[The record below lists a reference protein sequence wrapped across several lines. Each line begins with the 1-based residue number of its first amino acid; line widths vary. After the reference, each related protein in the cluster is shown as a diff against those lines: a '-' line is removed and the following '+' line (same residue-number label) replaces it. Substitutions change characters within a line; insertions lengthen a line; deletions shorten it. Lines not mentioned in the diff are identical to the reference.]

1 MSLSKSITINTLSQV
16 LGKISVVIFG
26 ILGTIVLRR
35 YLGRSFYGD
44 YIYVISL
51 ATMFATLA
59 DFGSHLIT
67 VREASQKEKKQGQI
81 IANVFILRLI
91 LVSLA
96 AIILIGLAFI
106 PSFSGSANKNSNLTL
121 PIIFSV
127 LIIFS
132 LSFKNSLTIIFHTK
146 LKLFYFSLMNF
157 LTGFLALL
165 GAVFLVAINAGK
177 KPSFFVLNLGLANF
191 LAFIF
196 FLPLALRLIN
206 LRFKLSKK
214 IIKRIIL
221 QTAPMGG
228 ILLLFT
234 LYSKIDTVILKLY
247 QNSEAVGIYGLTY
260 KIHEN
265 LNVMAAYLM
274 NSLLP
279 IFSKLAVNKSKQKSF
294 KKLFQTSFDV
304 LLVSGALL
312 AGITFLISPLIIRIL
327 TGGFFKKEIFCLRI
341 LVLATFFSFLNHLMG
356 YSIVAL
362 KKQAKS
368 FYIAGLALGFNLTV
382 NLIFIPLFSFKA
394 AAINTVLT
402 EGLVLILSSLVVYKK
417 LAWFPKLTSFP
428 KTITDIIKKKG
439 RVFDEQAN

>member
-1 MSLSKSITINTLSQV
+1 MSLSKSITINTLSQI
-16 LGKISVVIFG
+16 LGKISVVLFG
-26 ILGTIVLRR
+26 VLATIVLRR

-59 DFGSHLIT
+59 DFGSHLIA
-67 VREASQKEKKQGQI
+67 VREASQQEKKEGQI
-81 IANVFILRLI
+81 IANVIILRFLFSLSASGIMLVLI
-91 LVSLA
+91 AIPKFAQGLNWPIMTACL
-96 AIILIGLAFI
+96 IILA
-106 PSFSGSANKNSNLTL
+106 
-121 PIIFSV
+121 
-127 LIIFS
+127 

-157 LTGFLALL
+157 LTAFLAFF
-165 GAVFLVAINAGK
+165 GTVFLTAINAGK
-177 KPSFFVLNLGLANF
+177 KPTFFVLNLGLANF

-206 LRFKLSKK
+206 LKFKPSKK
-214 IIKRIIL
+214 IIKRIIR
-221 QTAPMGG
+221 QAAPMGG

-247 QNSEAVGIYGLTY
+247 QSSEAVGVYGLTY

-279 IFSKLAVNKSKQKSF
+279 IFSKLAVNKNKRSRF
-294 KKLFQTSFDV
+294 KKLFQTAFN
-304 LLVSGALL
+304 LLLASGALL
-312 AGITFLISPLIIRIL
+312 AGVTFLISPLIIRIL
-327 TGGFFKKEIFCLRI
+327 TGGFLKKEIFCLRI

-356 YSIVAL
+356 YTIIAL
-362 KKQAKS
+362 RKQAKS
-368 FYIAGLALGFNLTV
+368 FYIAGLALGFNLIV
-382 NLIFIPLFSFKA
+382 NLIFIPIFSFKA
-394 AAINTVLT
+394 AAVNTVLT
-402 EGLVLILSSLVVYKK
+402 EGLVLVLSSMVVYKK
-417 LAWFPKLTSFP
+417 LAWFPKPASFP

-439 RVFDEQAN
+439 KVFDG